1 MATGAKKTVNTKKV
15 ETTVD
20 TTALENAMNEPVVEV
35 AEKAA
40 EPIIV
45 KQKEPKKFGADEGID
60 CESIT
65 AGELGLIGHKTHI
78 NYRWAE
84 RGDVTQ
90 VEYQDLVAA
99 VRSNASHIYK
109 PLFIIRNEDFIA
121 QFPQV
126 AKAYDAMYTVKD
138 LRDVLRMPL
147 SQMKSVIKTL
157 PDGAKDSLKTLAAT
171 MINNGSLDSIQKVK
185 ALDEIFD
192 TKLMLLTELYD
203 A

>member
-1 MATGAKKTVNTKKV
+1 MATGAKKAVSAKNTETV
-15 ETTVD
+15 VD
-20 TTALENAMNEPVVEV
+20 NNVLENAMNAPVEEVETAATV
-35 AEKAA
+35 EKKA
-40 EPIIV
+40 
-45 KQKEPKKFGADEGID
+45 PKKFAADEGVD

-65 AGELGLIGHKTHI
+65 TGELGLIGHKTHI
-78 NYRWAE
+78 NYRWAD

-99 VRSNASHIYK
+99 VRSNATHIFK
-109 PLFIIRNEDFIA
+109 PLFIIRDDDFIA

-138 LRDVLRMPL
+138 LRDVLRMPVG
-147 SQMKSVIKTL
+147 QMKTVVKSL
-157 PDGAKDSLKTLAAT
+157 PDGAKESLKTLAAT

>member
-1 MATGAKKTVNTKKV
+1 MATGAKKAVSAKNTETV
-15 ETTVD
+15 VD
-20 TTALENAMNEPVVEV
+20 NNVLENAMNAPVEEVETTGTV
-35 AEKAA
+35 EKKA
-40 EPIIV
+40 
-45 KQKEPKKFGADEGID
+45 PKKFAADEGVD

-65 AGELGLIGHKTHI
+65 TGELGLIGHKTHI
-78 NYRWAE
+78 NYRWAD

-99 VRSNASHIYK
+99 VRSNATHIFK
-109 PLFIIRNEDFIA
+109 PLFIIRDDDFIA

-138 LRDVLRMPL
+138 LRDVLRMPVG
-147 SQMKSVIKTL
+147 QMKTVVKSL
-157 PDGAKDSLKTLAAT
+157 PDGAKESLKTLAAT